1 VYAFIIHSN
10 AVLSQGQYDS
20 KLSQAKQKLLFHFI
34 LCSFAAQLSIQP
46 LLEQLSA
53 LKVSNSLNDSFW
65 FMLPLIGNRESLSTY
80 LQKLE
85 NLLLD
90 LTLKPELLISEILKL
105 TPTSSK
111 PLQQLLED
119 HLETLISPI
128 NGNI

>member
-1 VYAFIIHSN
+1 
-10 AVLSQGQYDS
+10 
-20 KLSQAKQKLLFHFI
+20 
-34 LCSFAAQLSIQP
+34 
-46 LLEQLSA
+46 
-53 LKVSNSLNDSFW
+53 
-65 FMLPLIGNRESLSTY
+65 MLPLIGNRESLSTY

>member
-1 VYAFIIHSN
+1 
-10 AVLSQGQYDS
+10 
-20 KLSQAKQKLLFHFI
+20 
-34 LCSFAAQLSIQP
+34 
-46 LLEQLSA
+46 
-53 LKVSNSLNDSFW
+53 
-65 FMLPLIGNRESLSTY
+65 MLPLIANRESLSTY

>member
-1 VYAFIIHSN
+1 
-10 AVLSQGQYDS
+10 
-20 KLSQAKQKLLFHFI
+20 
-34 LCSFAAQLSIQP
+34 
-46 LLEQLSA
+46 
-53 LKVSNSLNDSFW
+53 
-65 FMLPLIGNRESLSTY
+65 MLPLIGNRESLSTY

-90 LTLKPELLISEILKL
+90 LTLKPELLISEVLKL